1 MRVLRA
7 VNYQRMP
14 WKNGGGETIE
24 MIVSP
29 ERASFDDF
37 DWRISMARV
46 AAPGPFS
53 QFPGI
58 DRTLSVIAGHGL
70 SLVVDGQTIALNRSS
85 APLRFSG
92 DARVDSVLRD
102 GAIDD
107 LNVMTRRGR
116 CDHRVSRVLLT
127 TATTLRWEGEISVV
141 VAIGSDVDLRI
152 GSETVTLASRD
163 AVVFDAHDA
172 REFVASSNGEATLYL
187 IDIFYPLNRARLSPP
202 RRRGTSIP

>member
-1 MRVLRA
+1 MRILRA
-7 VNYQRMP
+7 SEYQRMP

-29 ERASFDDF
+29 ERASFDTF

-46 AAPGPFS
+46 AMPGPFS
-53 QFPGI
+53 EFPGI

-70 SLVVDGQTIALNRSS
+70 SLVVDGQTIALDRLS
-85 APLRFSG
+85 APFLFSG
-92 DARVDSVLRD
+92 DARVDSALRD

-116 CDHRVSRVLLT
+116 CNHRMSRVLLP
-127 TATTLRWEGEISVV
+127 TATTLRWDGQVSVV
-141 VAIGSDVDLRI
+141 VAIDGSVEILI

-163 AVVFDAHDA
+163 AVVFDADDA
-172 REFVASSNGEATLYL
+172 REFVASSGGEAVIFVVE
-187 IDIFYPLNRARLSPP
+187 IDLTR
-202 RRRGTSIP
+202 T

>member
-1 MRVLRA
+1 
-7 VNYQRMP
+7 MP

-29 ERASFDDF
+29 DRASFDTF

-46 AAPGPFS
+46 AMSGPFS
-53 QFPGI
+53 VFPDI
-58 DRTLSVIAGHGL
+58 DRTLSVISGEGL
-70 SLVVDGQTIALNRSS
+70 SLVVDGQTIALDRLS
-85 APLRFSG
+85 APFRFSG

-116 CDHRVSRVLLT
+116 CNHRVSRVLLT
-127 TATTLRWEGEISVV
+127 TATTLRREGQVSVV
-141 VAIGSDVDLRI
+141 VAIDGDVDLRS

-163 AVVFDAHDA
+163 AVVFDADDA
-172 REFVASSNGEATLYL
+172 REFFASSDGGATLYL
-187 IDIFYPLNRARLSPP
+187 IDIFDH
-202 RRRGTSIP
+202 